1 MNVLGQ
7 IAHLLSTDLS
17 FRQAFVDDPDQAIAA
32 RGLSLDAEAKAALTR
47 VHKLL
52 ATSPQELAG
61 QLFRTDLVYSSWGG
75 FTLENELAPKPL

>member
-1 MNVLGQ
+1 MNSLGQ

-17 FRQAFVDDPDQAIAA
+17 FRQAFVDDPDQAIAS
-32 RGLSLDAEAKAALTR
+32 RGLSLDSEAKAALAR

-52 ATSPQELAG
+52 AASPHELAG
-61 QLFRTDLVYSSWGG
+61 QLFSAAAIYGSWGG